1 MTPGL
6 SQNGPRAYF
15 GILCMRY
22 AREHRALLA
31 LVLEA
36 NRFFSLARIDSTSR
50 VSATDNHD
58 PVFQAASI
66 LEAHE
71 MRRMPPK

>member
-36 NRFFSLARIDSTSR
+36 NRFFLTGEARLNLTSER
-50 VSATDNHD
+50 D
-58 PVFQAASI
+58 
-66 LEAHE
+66 
-71 MRRMPPK
+71 

>member
-15 GILCMRY
+15 GISFMRY
-22 AREHRALLA
+22 AREHRASLA

-36 NRFFSLARIDSTSR
+36 NRFFLTGEVRLNLTSER
-50 VSATDNHD
+50 D
-58 PVFQAASI
+58 
-66 LEAHE
+66 
-71 MRRMPPK
+71 

>member
-1 MTPGL
+1 MVPGL
-6 SQNGPRAYF
+6 SQKNGPRAYF

-36 NRFFSLARIDSTSR
+36 NRFCSLVRFD
-50 VSATDNHD
+50 
-58 PVFQAASI
+58 
-66 LEAHE
+66 
-71 MRRMPPK
+71 